1 MKHYYNTFLFTML
14 FLFVGNVTAQQDS
27 ELKKTINTIK
37 KNRAE
42 YLYSEITMPDKRDA
56 LSNAMES
63 LQELADLW
71 IEKEGGNKA
80 VARNMEQVAEKIELL
95 RGNMF
100 RAFVYVRKKDIMA
113 NDGNSGVDTETM
125 SSVASGNITPSKD
138 FEKLSLHKAID
149 CMLPII
155 EYEAMVN
162 CIKKLKSEGSIEKYA
177 RYTEDVEELENYVLV
192 IYNSDGIIEAILS
205 PGVNRINYK
214 TGLPDSLDSYRGS
227 GIKRGALIV
236 KLKQ

>member
-113 NDGNSGVDTETM
+113 NDGNSGVDTETI
-125 SSVASGNITPSKD
+125 SSVASGNITSSKD
-138 FEKLSLHKAID
+138 FEKPSLHKAID

>member
-125 SSVASGNITPSKD
+125 SLVSGNITPSKD
-138 FEKLSLHKAID
+138 FEKPSLHKAID

-192 IYNSDGIIEAILS
+192 IYNSDGLIEAILS